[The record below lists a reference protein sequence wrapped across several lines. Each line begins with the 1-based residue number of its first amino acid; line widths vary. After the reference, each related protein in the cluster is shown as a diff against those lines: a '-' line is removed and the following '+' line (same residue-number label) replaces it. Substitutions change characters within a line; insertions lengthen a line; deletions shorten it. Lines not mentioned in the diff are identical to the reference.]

1 MKQALIVLGLT
12 LAATPAAAW
21 QMEVGTATVGDPVQV
36 IFSQPFAEPPA
47 VFILP
52 VETATDAV
60 AVRVEE
66 VSDVGF
72 SAVLVEP
79 ARFDGRHEE
88 STVRYLAIDLGRWS
102 MPDGTQL
109 EVGVVDIDNLQ
120 HAGQSMTAPSW
131 FTLPWIAPFASP
143 PALITQLQTA
153 FNETGFPPLTPSFP
167 LLMPIASA
175 VTTTAAQVALELSE
189 QFADGLIVQP
199 ETMAYLAADDTTQAL
214 FLDLV
219 DQRVEMETFSFAT
232 VVGWDDGCAQV
243 DFRGSYLDPPAVFG
257 SLVSRTEADGGWL
270 RRCAV
275 SPTSVLLGVDE
286 DTDLDPERFHG
297 LEQAS
302 VVAFSSDFVAQLGEA
317 DLAIEITDDL
327 DTAAP
332 GAQFDYRIVVTNMG
346 PSPVSA
352 VQITHT
358 PPPEVMPLGIMET
371 VGVFEAATGL
381 WTGLLLGRGQSATLL
396 FAGALDI
403 AATGTVTLDAS
414 AVALFVE
421 DLNPGNDVSQDATP
435 IAMVA
440 DLSLVIDTA
449 VAVAQL
455 GTPFEVVFRVRNA
468 GPGFVDVLQLQT
480 EGAPG
485 LLALGST
492 ASAGSFDPESSTWS
506 GTNLGLGGEVT
517 LRVEAVPT
525 STAPTA
531 DAMGLILPVAHLD
544 PDPTNDGALFSVA
557 VCGQGIITNP
567 EDCDD
572 GNILDG
578 DGCNSTCST
587 EPNFTCNGQPSI
599 CVQNAPDAGVLDATP
614 MDAAPIDAAAMD
626 AAPTDAMPTDAMPM
640 DAMPMDALPMDAA
653 PMDATVPDA
662 MAMDALPM
670 DAMVPDAMPTDA
682 MAFDATTPDAG
693 FGDAVAPD
701 DATAADATRADAT
714 TAAADAN
721 TADAGAAVDDAASNP
736 DVDEDGYPDEL
747 GIRGGGISCQSTGS
761 APSLWFLLLIVAW
774 GAWQRRRA
782 TLLAAALL
790 APVTASAATES
801 APLDRVRSR
810 SSDARLTF
818 VDAARPFA
826 QGRYSLLFATSY
838 TKNPVVFV
846 DQSQANAALVPA
858 VADRLGATL
867 GGAVGVFD
875 SLTVSADLAIV
886 LFQSRASSLNVGA
899 SKVDLPTLDSTA
911 IGDLT
916 LGATW
921 VPFDRD
927 KLGFNLGIFGDVAL
941 PTGGG
946 ESYRG
951 EAGIAFE
958 PGRSA
963 LSSVQSDLRS
973 MQATGCVAEPTT
985 SGW

>member
-1 MKQALIVLGLT
+1 
-12 LAATPAAAW
+12 
-21 QMEVGTATVGDPVQV
+21 
-36 IFSQPFAEPPA
+36 
-47 VFILP
+47 
-52 VETATDAV
+52 
-60 AVRVEE
+60 
-66 VSDVGF
+66 
-72 SAVLVEP
+72 
-79 ARFDGRHEE
+79 
-88 STVRYLAIDLGRWS
+88 
-102 MPDGTQL
+102 
-109 EVGVVDIDNLQ
+109 
-120 HAGQSMTAPSW
+120 
-131 FTLPWIAPFASP
+131 
-143 PALITQLQTA
+143 
-153 FNETGFPPLTPSFP
+153 
-167 LLMPIASA
+167 
-175 VTTTAAQVALELSE
+175 
-189 QFADGLIVQP
+189 
-199 ETMAYLAADDTTQAL
+199 
-214 FLDLV
+214 
-219 DQRVEMETFSFAT
+219 
-232 VVGWDDGCAQV
+232 
-243 DFRGSYLDPPAVFG
+243 
-257 SLVSRTEADGGWL
+257 
-270 RRCAV
+270 
-275 SPTSVLLGVDE
+275 
-286 DTDLDPERFHG
+286 
-297 LEQAS
+297 
-302 VVAFSSDFVAQLGEA
+302 
-317 DLAIEITDDL
+317 
-327 DTAAP
+327 
-332 GAQFDYRIVVTNMG
+332 
-346 PSPVSA
+346 
-352 VQITHT
+352 
-358 PPPEVMPLGIMET
+358 
-371 VGVFEAATGL
+371 
-381 WTGLLLGRGQSATLL
+381 
-396 FAGALDI
+396 
-403 AATGTVTLDAS
+403 
-414 AVALFVE
+414 
-421 DLNPGNDVSQDATP
+421 
-435 IAMVA
+435 
-440 DLSLVIDTA
+440 
-449 VAVAQL
+449 
-455 GTPFEVVFRVRNA
+455 
-468 GPGFVDVLQLQT
+468 
-480 EGAPG
+480 
-485 LLALGST
+485 
-492 ASAGSFDPESSTWS
+492 
-506 GTNLGLGGEVT
+506 
-517 LRVEAVPT
+517 
-525 STAPTA
+525 
-531 DAMGLILPVAHLD
+531 
-544 PDPTNDGALFSVA
+544 
-557 VCGQGIITNP
+557 
-567 EDCDD
+567 
-572 GNILDG
+572 
-578 DGCNSTCST
+578 
-587 EPNFTCNGQPSI
+587 
-599 CVQNAPDAGVLDATP
+599 
-614 MDAAPIDAAAMD
+614 
-626 AAPTDAMPTDAMPM
+626 
-640 DAMPMDALPMDAA
+640 MDAA

-818 VDAARPFA
+818 VDAARPFG

-958 PGRSA
+958 PGLALGVEFGAIGLALNASYRLRRRADNLGLVIDDELRGALGGHVRFTEMFGLAVGTFASYTPKSSLGSIEATLGPTLRFGAITVSA
-963 LSSVQSDLRS
+963 T
-973 MQATGCVAEPTT
+973 AGTGVGSAPGTPDVRVT
-985 SGW
+985 LALGYAPK